1 MAKWIAGFC
10 ALLFLGMAVWRILR
24 RKALRAGY
32 VLWPAVAALAAVLV
46 LVFLGIGRLNVDI
59 FSGSSGEGNPA
70 DAGAGSAGGGLFS
83 ANFSEGGREQEGS
96 PGSQG
101 QGQGS
106 GAFPAGGSLAPRQGA
121 GSGQGTAAGY
131 GDYTGYLD
139 ECVQW
144 LDYGSFVGQDY
155 DGDGI
160 GDRVWRENVE
170 NFSVADYRIEF
181 GNGDRIELPMT
192 GGGTPMVRALDLEGD
207 GVKEILFT
215 ESSSYTADSGVY
227 GQLALFRKTDGG
239 YEMLELPGRMT
250 RVGSEER
257 DADGTMLRYR
267 AALSFLYEE
276 ADDPW
281 TMRVTCPDLEG
292 MEGLEALDVNV
303 DFTQEQWESG
313 DFAGTY
319 SGSGEPLSVW
329 ACQADVVP
337 LGNGCDALEL
347 RFGML
352 DPWWCADEAV
362 VTLQW
367 EADGLRMERIRYWHE
382 YIEADYVDINTDP
395 YPYELILRGAGY
407 VGENRYAI
415 DSIQVVHSY
424 YSERF
429 GGLVEDP
436 IQTIDLNLA
445 AGQYWGG
452 KYSFGA
458 DITGAAVSDSRD
470 GNIRLLDLD
479 FDGNSD
485 FCIQAWIPEDG
496 NIPWYCY
503 IWNADTGQYEYGGC
517 LPNVSVRDGLRR
529 IFCPVYEN
537 GRQAGY
543 QYYRYENGAMV
554 MERYVRRDTFSGGG
568 FWGLDLTY
576 VETGYSMDTADYA
589 GNASRILPL
598 AERAL
603 AELYQMTGT
612 KVESACFAVTEFGE
626 FYFAMTE
633 AELRK
638 GMAFYS
644 RCFGGEDIFAES
656 IPSAILSDEVI
667 GLAPADSPV
676 VYTVTPPDPDRMTDE
691 EIVRWYFER
700 SPFAQERQWQFG
712 STTITAGD
720 KVDTMEETLGDN
732 YVIRTKSGK
741 YYELTYNSN
750 SRTVSAYFGPYESY
764 PAH

>member
-10 ALLFLGMAVWRILR
+10 ALLFLGMAVWQIFR
-24 RKALRAGY
+24 RKDLRARY
-32 VLWPAVAALAAVLV
+32 VLGPAAAALAAILAM
-46 LVFLGIGRLNVDI
+46 VFLGIGRLNVDI
-59 FSGSSGEGNPA
+59 FSGREGNQA
-70 DAGAGSAGGGLFS
+70 NTGAMSAWGSLLTE
-83 ANFSEGGREQEGS
+83 NFSESRRSQDSGT
-96 PGSQG
+96 GSQG
-101 QGQGS
+101 QEQNSGASPAGDGLASEQGTQSGQGS
-106 GAFPAGGSLAPRQGA
+106 VV
-121 GSGQGTAAGY
+121 GY

-160 GDRVWRENVE
+160 DDRVWRENVE

-192 GGGTPMVRALDLEGD
+192 GGQIPMVRSLDLEGD
-207 GVKEILFT
+207 GVREILFT
-215 ESSSYTADSGVY
+215 ESLGYGTDSRIY
-227 GQLALFRKTDGG
+227 GQMALFRKTDGG
-239 YEMLELPGRMT
+239 YEMLELPGGMT

-257 DADGTMLRYR
+257 DADGTMLRYC
-267 AALSFLYEE
+267 ASLPFLYEE
-276 ADDPW
+276 TDDQW
-281 TMRVTCPDLEG
+281 TMRVTCPELEG
-292 MEGLEALDVNV
+292 IEGLEALDVNV

-313 DFAGTY
+313 DFAGTC
-319 SGSGEPLSVW
+319 SGSGEPLTVW

-352 DPWWCADEAV
+352 DPWRCADEAV
-362 VTLQW
+362 VALQW
-367 EADGLRMERIRYWHE
+367 EVDGLRIENIRYWHE
-382 YIEADYVDINTDP
+382 YIETDYVDINADP

-407 VGENRYAI
+407 VGENWYAI
-415 DSIQVVHSY
+415 HSIQVVHSY

-429 GGLVEDP
+429 GGLVEDQ
-436 IQTIDLNLA
+436 IQTIDLSLA
-445 AGQYWGG
+445 AGQYRDGQ
-452 KYSFGA
+452 YSFGA
-458 DITGAAVSDSRD
+458 DTPGAAVSDSRD
-470 GNIRLLDLD
+470 GNIRLLDLN
-479 FDGNSD
+479 FDGNND

-517 LPNVSVRDGLRR
+517 LPNVGVRNELRR

-537 GRQAGY
+537 GRPAGY
-543 QYYRYENGAMV
+543 QSYRYEDGVMV
-554 MERYVRRDTFSGGG
+554 MEQYVRRDTFSGGG

-576 VETGYSMDTADYA
+576 VETSYSMDTADYA
-589 GNASRILPL
+589 GNVSQILSL

-612 KVESACFAVTEFGE
+612 KVESACFAVTEFGD
-626 FYFAMTE
+626 FYFAQTE

-638 GMAFYS
+638 GMSFYS

-656 IPSAILSDEVI
+656 IPRAIISDEVI
-667 GLAPADSPV
+667 GLASADSPV
-676 VYTVTPPDPDRMTDE
+676 VHTVMPPNLERMTDE
-691 EIVRWYFER
+691 EIVQWYFEE

-712 STTITAGD
+712 HTTITAGD
-720 KVDTMEETLGDN
+720 KVDTMEETFECN

-741 YYELTYNSN
+741 YYELTYNRD

-764 PAH
+764 PTH